1 MWSDSEDLAVISD
14 MFQLNIKVIT
24 LKGEFD
30 SNPTINW
37 IYPDKSMKK
46 HANLSNVEL
55 GEMVLLHRKDHHF
68 DLIVSNHSDLVTNC
82 SLSHM
87 HKVEMTDHGDAKEDS
102 RDDDIIMTEVDS
114 NNTEEDIVAKLKAE
128 LKLCQKEKDK
138 IYQQYNLCEK
148 ALRSKTEEVAK
159 LERELRDINQVN
171 MLREKNVV
179 DTLEDSVKLLAVS
192 QGKTNVVCEES
203 FSFMKCDF
211 QGTSQLELNKHTNI
225 KHCLENIHHTIKCY
239 HCDSQFSSKWNL
251 MEHRKSNHAATVAIC
266 RNFKKGA
273 CSYADVKCWWRHT
286 TDTVVT
292 TESAGIKCFVCEKVF
307 NTKEELMLHRKKD
320 HAEMVKKCT
329 KYETNICK
337 FRNEACWF
345 VHSESAV
352 EHKGVEKDNENKIE
366 QSVFQIVTANPK
378 PPFQN
383 KA

>member
-1 MWSDSEDLAVISD
+1 
-14 MFQLNIKVIT
+14 
-24 LKGEFD
+24 
-30 SNPTINW
+30 
-37 IYPDKSMKK
+37 
-46 HANLSNVEL
+46 
-55 GEMVLLHRKDHHF
+55 
-68 DLIVSNHSDLVTNC
+68 
-82 SLSHM
+82 
-87 HKVEMTDHGDAKEDS
+87 
-102 RDDDIIMTEVDS
+102 
-114 NNTEEDIVAKLKAE
+114 
-128 LKLCQKEKDK
+128 
-138 IYQQYNLCEK
+138 
-148 ALRSKTEEVAK
+148 
-159 LERELRDINQVN
+159 
-171 MLREKNVV
+171 
-179 DTLEDSVKLLAVS
+179 
-192 QGKTNVVCEES
+192 
-203 FSFMKCDF
+203 
-211 QGTSQLELNKHTNI
+211 
-225 KHCLENIHHTIKCY
+225 
-239 HCDSQFSSKWNL
+239 
-251 MEHRKSNHAATVAIC
+251 MEHRKSNHAASVAIC

-292 TESAGIKCFVCEKVF
+292 TESAGIKCFVCETVF